1 MLDAFST
8 LSVALTGWFHVDQ
21 LAGVAG
27 DARSTLLLALVVV
40 GLAFSAMWFVQLR
53 KARRERAAQNAE
65 KIAPGPI
72 ELGIGFISDF
82 FDTLGISSFATTTAM
97 FRTAKV
103 VGDRQLPGTLNV
115 GHALPTVL
123 QALIYIVLVE
133 VDILTLVAMIAA
145 SMLGAA
151 LGANAVARLSERA
164 VRLGMGIA
172 LLLAAALMFA
182 RVRGLLPG
190 GSDALELRGAWL
202 AIGVFGNFVLGALMT
217 LGIGLYAPCMILVSL
232 LGMNPKAAF
241 PIMMASCAF
250 LMPVASRSFLKQSA
264 YHPRAALGLAIGGLP
279 AVWIA
284 AYIVKELDLTTM
296 RWLVLAVV
304 LYTSVSLLLAA
315 RRPRPQTTPQPVTS
329 NSPS

>member
-1 MLDAFST
+1 ML
-8 LSVALTGWFHVDQ
+8 
-21 LAGVAG
+21 
-27 DARSTLLLALVVV
+27 DARSTLLFALAVVAV
-40 GLAFSAMWFVQLR
+40 VFSAMWFVQLR
-53 KARRERAAQNAE
+53 KLRLERADQNGE

-72 ELGIGFISDF
+72 ELGIGFVSDF

-97 FRTAKV
+97 FRSTKV

-123 QALIYIVLVE
+123 QAFIYIVLVE
-133 VDILTLVAMIAA
+133 VDILTLASLIAA

-164 VRLGMGIA
+164 VRMGMGIA
-172 LLLAAALMFA
+172 LLLAAVLIFA
-182 RVRGLLPG
+182 RLRGLLPG
-190 GSDALELRGAWL
+190 GSDALELRGTWL
-202 AIGVFGNFVLGALMT
+202 VIGVLGNFVLGALMT

-241 PIMMASCAF
+241 PIMMGSCAF
-250 LMPVASRSFLKQSA
+250 LMPVASRSFLRQAA

-296 RWLVLAVV
+296 RWLVLGVV
-304 LYTSVSLLLAA
+304 LYTGASLLLAA
-315 RRPRPQTTPQPVTS
+315 RRPRARATSPQPADI
-329 NSPS
+329 

>member
-1 MLDAFST
+1 MLDA
-8 LSVALTGWFHVDQ
+8 
-21 LAGVAG
+21 
-27 DARSTLLLALVVV
+27 RSILLFALVVV
-40 GLAFSAMWFVQLR
+40 ALMFSAMWFVHLR
-53 KARRERAAQNAE
+53 RLRRENTGE

-103 VGDRQLPGTLNV
+103 VSDRQLPGTLNA

-133 VDILTLVAMIAA
+133 VDILTLASMIAA

-164 VRLGMGIA
+164 VRLGMGVA
-172 LLLAAALMFA
+172 LLLAAGLIFA
-182 RVRGLLPG
+182 RLRGLLPG

-202 AIGVFGNFVLGALMT
+202 AVGVIGNFVLGALMT

-241 PIMMASCAF
+241 PIMMGSCAF
-250 LMPVASRSFLKQSA
+250 LMPVASRSFLKQGA

-296 RWLVLAVV
+296 RWLVLGVV
-304 LYTSVSLLLAA
+304 LYTGVSLLVAA
-315 RRPRPQTTPQPVTS
+315 RRPRTQATTPQPAT
-329 NSPS
+329 NS